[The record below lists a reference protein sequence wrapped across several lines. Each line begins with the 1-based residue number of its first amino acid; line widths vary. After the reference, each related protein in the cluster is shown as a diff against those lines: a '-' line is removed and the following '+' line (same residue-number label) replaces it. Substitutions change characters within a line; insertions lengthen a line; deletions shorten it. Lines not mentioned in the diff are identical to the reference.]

1 MGIRIII
8 ILLIFASPGYSRPIS
23 YPGGI
28 TVMGFS
34 DNMKDS
40 IYAHY
45 SPSHLYSV
53 GIESKKDKYTKSDYS
68 YLRFTYLAS
77 TSFVFRLYDETE
89 IASIPLWSFASA
101 S

>member
-1 MGIRIII
+1 MGIRILL
-8 ILLIFASPGYSRPIS
+8 ILLVFASPGYSRPIS

-77 TSFVFRLYDETE
+77 TSLFSLSYEETD
-89 IASIPLWSFASA
+89 ITSIPL
-101 S
+101 